1 MSRLLIKLIGVFL
14 LLFGVYYLGQDIIFT
29 TRYYPY
35 FWRSMPAAGSVLA
48 ITGGV
53 IALVFF
59 RREAGNLG
67 WFLLALGIVL
77 VFLSGGVLLQATT
90 LWKLF
95 IGLVALAVGYK
106 LLSEGRIRF

>member
-29 TRYYPY
+29 TRFFPS
-35 FWRSMPAAGSVLA
+35 FGRSMPAAGSVLA

-59 RREAGNLG
+59 RRQAGNLG